1 MTYAEL
7 NRRVTRIETRVAD
20 LEETLLRDVRG
31 VKIFANRLA
40 AQSST
45 IGEGVALMMQRMGL
59 TPIRVPTVEP
69 PTQAEIDESFED
81 DC

>member
-1 MTYAEL
+1 M
-7 NRRVTRIETRVAD
+7 ETRVAD

-31 VKIFANRLA
+31 VKIFAKRLA

-59 TPIRVPTVEP
+59 TPVRVPNAEM
-69 PTQAEIDESFED
+69 PTQAEIDESFEA